1 MTYPQYPGF
10 EPHTVIEWNSF
21 DNPQDILEFKSVIAE
36 PFIQE
41 YKQATGG
48 WIRCEH
54 YLVQGCTHPRSEFS
68 GNRKRSSY
76 CLSMCTYQLI
86 GLFPTASRA
95 VCFTAALDYP
105 PHRFSGGTPGIRLD
119 EKR

>member
-48 WIRCEH
+48 WIRCELN
-54 YLVQGCTHPRSEFS
+54 LVQVCTLGPNSLDIANKS
-68 GNRKRSSY
+68 AY

-86 GLFPTASRA
+86 GLFPAATRA